1 MLRAVFLCV
10 SHQFGGKYM
19 FPRSSVAMYAVNGGL
34 RLCSPP
40 VHAESLFLSIIG
52 LCSFQLFH
60 CGTGAVIFPTFR
72 WLIFPVVW
80 GLCIAAII
88 CTVSCGC

>member
-1 MLRAVFLCV
+1 MQEPFTLLAVCLCV

-19 FPRSSVAMYAVNGGL
+19 FPMSIVAVYAVNYGL
-34 RLCSPP
+34 WLCSPP

-52 LCSFQLFH
+52 LCSFSLFH

-72 WLIFPVVW
+72 WLRFPAVW
-80 GLCIAAII
+80 DC
-88 CTVSCGC
+88 V